1 MWQLTPGQSLV
12 ARQWDED
19 LVVYN
24 ALSGATHRLGL
35 GAAVLLGVLEDGPAS
50 EATLAVALQT
60 EFSLDDGEVD
70 AELPAMLDRLSRLE
84 LIQPCSC
91 STA

>member
-19 LVVYN
+19 LVLYN
-24 ALSGATHRLGL
+24 SLSGATHLLGL
-35 GAAVLLGVLEDGPAS
+35 GAAVLLGVLQASPAS
-50 EATLAVALQT
+50 EATLGATLRA
-60 EFSLDDGEVD
+60 EFSLDDDEVA
-70 AELPAMLDRLSRLE
+70 AELPALLARLARLE
-84 LIQPCSC
+84 LIQPCPC